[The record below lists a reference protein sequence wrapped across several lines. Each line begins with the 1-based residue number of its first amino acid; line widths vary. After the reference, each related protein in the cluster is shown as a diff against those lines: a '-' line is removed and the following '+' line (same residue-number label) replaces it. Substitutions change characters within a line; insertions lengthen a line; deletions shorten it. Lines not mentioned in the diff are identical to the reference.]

1 MKFKLKTND
10 YREYR
15 GYVFAWGKATE
26 IRDRGTI
33 EALTGHPDFEEVR
46 DELANGHDVAAV
58 SNTLKLPK
66 RAVKK
71 RDEAVL

>member
-15 GYVFAWGKATE
+15 GYVFAWGKPTE

-33 EALTGHPDFEEVR
+33 EALTGHPDFDEVK
-46 DELANGHDVAAV
+46 DIPGNGSA
-58 SNTLKLPK
+58 SKTIKLPK
-66 RAVKK
+66 RSSK